1 VLAVPRPVHGE
12 TGKICANV
20 LQDEWSPNLTL
31 HSLLPK
37 LSTLLHQPNTASKEN
52 GLAGH
57 LFNTSPELY
66 WSHVCL
72 THERNMNERL
82 GAH

>member
-1 VLAVPRPVHGE
+1 MLAVPRPVNGK

-37 LSTLLHQPNTASKEN
+37 LSTLLDQLNTVSKEN
-52 GLAGH
+52 AFAGD

-66 WSHVCL
+66 WAHVCL
-72 THERNMNERL
+72 THERNMSERL
-82 GAH
+82 GVY